1 MEDIQ
6 RKVVNIQ
13 NKFQMSKKQNKKK
26 KLNQILFS

>member
-13 NKFQMSKKQNKKK
+13 NKFQMAKKQNKNGQ
-26 KLNQILFS
+26 LNQIFFS